1 MSTPPNP
8 PGTPSEPE
16 HEGTPVHRPEAE
28 PTPAPAAKPSLRK
41 SPEPGAEPSQPP
53 APAAAPAPEAAA
65 TAAPAPEAE
74 SRAAAP
80 APEAESRAAA
90 PAPEAAAPGEPAGPS
105 LRKDPAAAAA
115 PAPEAEVPAEPARP
129 ALRKNPATAEAPA
142 PEAAAPG
149 EPARPS
155 LRKDPAAAAAPAP
168 EAAATAAP
176 ESAAPSLDKGP
187 APAEAPASGTAAA
200 AADAAPEAAAPA
212 AAAAAP
218 SAGPAAQP
226 PAAAEAAVAR
236 AGAAL
241 AADAPPAAAAPAQ
254 APPPPPPEA
263 YAAPGYP
270 AHGYAAPGMPGGGH
284 LPPGPPGAPVP
295 PQPGN
300 PWAYHGAPGTAGAGP
315 WGAPVQEGNGL
326 AVASLVLGACA
337 IFFGPVPLLFWGGG
351 ILGLIAVGTGLGGIK
366 RASAGAGRKA
376 MAVAGTV
383 LGLLGLLCSVGG
395 YFLTERLVDSAR
407 HGIEREVDS
416 WPEPDTDGL
425 EIDPDEFGS
434 DDPWP
439 ARPGRPTPAPSRGD
453 VPGMTS
459 PLPFGETFAYPDG
472 IKVSLSQ
479 PKPYKTKNRYSD
491 VGNAVQMTLTI
502 TNDSAKNH
510 NVIYAVPNVRDD
522 KGMTAKLVFDGDV
535 PKLIRGDILPG
546 QSASGVV
553 VFEVP
558 EGTTSLS
565 ADISPGTLMQ
575 SVKFS
580 GKIG

>member
-41 SPEPGAEPSQPP
+41 TPEPGAGAPQPAAPTEPAGPSLSKEP
-53 APAAAPAPEAAA
+53 APVEAPAPEAAA
-65 TAAPAPEAE
+65 PAAPSLRKEPAPAETAAPEPADPALGQEP
-74 SRAAAP
+74 AAA
-80 APEAESRAAA
+80 AAA
-90 PAPEAAAPGEPAGPS
+90 APEAAAPGEPAGPS
-105 LRKDPAAAAA
+105 LRKE
-115 PAPEAEVPAEPARP
+115 PAP
-129 ALRKNPATAEAPA
+129 AEAPA
-142 PEAAAPG
+142 PEAAAP
-149 EPARPS
+149 AAPS
-155 LRKDPAAAAAPAP
+155 LRRETAAPEPVSAEAPAP
-168 EAAATAAP
+168 EADAAA
-176 ESAAPSLDKGP
+176 EPSP
-187 APAEAPASGTAAA
+187 APAAHPA
-200 AADAAPEAAAPA
+200 
-212 AAAAAP
+212 
-218 SAGPAAQP
+218 
-226 PAAAEAAVAR
+226 AAAEAAVAS
-236 AGAAL
+236 AGFASPGPGAAL
-241 AADAPPAAAAPAQ
+241 AADAPPAAAAPGRT
-254 APPPPPPEA
+254 PPVGP
-263 YAAPGYP
+263 APG
-270 AHGYAAPGMPGGGH
+270 AYAAPGMPGGAQ
-284 LPPGPPGAPVP
+284 LPPGPPPAYPGAPVP
-295 PQPGN
+295 PPAGN
-300 PWAYHGAPGTAGAGP
+300 PWAYHGAGGT
-315 WGAPVQEGNGL
+315 WGAPVQESNGL

-351 ILGLIAVGTGLGGIK
+351 ILGLIAIGTGLGGIK
-366 RASAGAGRKA
+366 RASAGLGRKA
-376 MAVAGTV
+376 MAVAGAA
-383 LGLLGLLCSVGG
+383 LGILGLLCSVGG

-407 HGIEREVDS
+407 HGIEREIDS

-425 EIDPDEFGS
+425 EIDPEEFGS

-439 ARPGRPTPAPSRGD
+439 AHPGRPTPAPSPSRSD

-479 PKPYKTKNRYSD
+479 PKPYKTKNRYAD
-491 VGNAVQMTLTI
+491 IGNAVQMTLTI

>member
-1 MSTPPNP
+1 
-8 PGTPSEPE
+8 
-16 HEGTPVHRPEAE
+16 
-28 PTPAPAAKPSLRK
+28 
-41 SPEPGAEPSQPP
+41 
-53 APAAAPAPEAAA
+53 
-65 TAAPAPEAE
+65 
-74 SRAAAP
+74 
-80 APEAESRAAA
+80 
-90 PAPEAAAPGEPAGPS
+90 
-105 LRKDPAAAAA
+105 
-115 PAPEAEVPAEPARP
+115 
-129 ALRKNPATAEAPA
+129 
-142 PEAAAPG
+142 
-149 EPARPS
+149 
-155 LRKDPAAAAAPAP
+155 
-168 EAAATAAP
+168 
-176 ESAAPSLDKGP
+176 
-187 APAEAPASGTAAA
+187 
-200 AADAAPEAAAPA
+200 
-212 AAAAAP
+212 AP

-226 PAAAEAAVAR
+226 PAAAEAAVAH

-241 AADAPPAAAAPAQ
+241 AADAPSAAAAPAQ
-254 APPPPPPEA
+254 TPPAPAPAPAA

-351 ILGLIAVGTGLGGIK
+351 ILGLIAIGTGLGGIK

>member
-53 APAAAPAPEAAA
+53 AAAAAPAPEAAA
-65 TAAPAPEAE
+65 TAAPEPAAPSLGKGPA
-74 SRAAAP
+74 SAAAP
-80 APEAESRAAA
+80 APDAETPAAA
-90 PAPEAAAPGEPAGPS
+90 PAPEAAAPGEPA
-105 LRKDPAAAAA
+105 RA
-115 PAPEAEVPAEPARP
+115 
-129 ALRKNPATAEAPA
+129 
-142 PEAAAPG
+142 
-149 EPARPS
+149 S

-168 EAAATAAP
+168 EAAAIAAP
-176 ESAAPSLDKGP
+176 EPAAPSLGKGP
-187 APAEAPASGTAAA
+187 ASAAAPAAEAEVPAEPARPSLRKAPAAEAEVPGGPAGASLRKETAPAEAPASGTAAA

-226 PAAAEAAVAR
+226 PAAAEAAVAH

-254 APPPPPPEA
+254 APPPPEA

-351 ILGLIAVGTGLGGIK
+351 ILGLIAIGTGLGGIK

>member
-1 MSTPPNP
+1 TKAPAP
-8 PGTPSEPE
+8 EPTAAAPE
-16 HEGTPVHRPEAE
+16 PVSGGAPATEATAAAE
-28 PTPAPAAKPSLRK
+28 PSPAPAA
-41 SPEPGAEPSQPP
+41 QP
-53 APAAAPAPEAAA
+53 A
-65 TAAPAPEAE
+65 
-74 SRAAAP
+74 
-80 APEAESRAAA
+80 
-90 PAPEAAAPGEPAGPS
+90 
-105 LRKDPAAAAA
+105 
-115 PAPEAEVPAEPARP
+115 
-129 ALRKNPATAEAPA
+129 
-142 PEAAAPG
+142 
-149 EPARPS
+149 
-155 LRKDPAAAAAPAP
+155 
-168 EAAATAAP
+168 
-176 ESAAPSLDKGP
+176 
-187 APAEAPASGTAAA
+187 
-200 AADAAPEAAAPA
+200 AAPEAAVA
-212 AAAAAP
+212 
-218 SAGPAAQP
+218 SAGFASPAS
-226 PAAAEAAVAR
+226 
-236 AGAAL
+236 GAAF
-241 AADAPPAAAAPAQ
+241 AADAPPAAAQTPPAAPA
-254 APPPPPPEA
+254 
-263 YAAPGYP
+263 PG
-270 AHGYAAPGMPGGGH
+270 AYAAPGMPGGAQ
-284 LPPGPPGAPVP
+284 LPPGPPGYPGAPVP
-295 PQPGN
+295 PPAGN
-300 PWAYHGAPGTAGAGP
+300 PWAYHGAGGT
-315 WGAPVQEGNGL
+315 WGAPVQESNGL

-351 ILGLIAVGTGLGGIK
+351 ILGLIAIGTGLGGIK
-366 RASAGAGRKA
+366 RASAGLGRKA
-376 MAVAGTV
+376 MAVAGTA

-425 EIDPDEFGS
+425 EIDPEEFGS

-439 ARPGRPTPAPSRGD
+439 AHPGRPTPAPSRSD

-479 PKPYKTKNRYSD
+479 PKPYKTKNRYAD
-491 VGNAVQMTLTI
+491 IGNAVQMTLTI

>member
-1 MSTPPNP
+1 M
-8 PGTPSEPE
+8 
-16 HEGTPVHRPEAE
+16 
-28 PTPAPAAKPSLRK
+28 
-41 SPEPGAEPSQPP
+41 
-53 APAAAPAPEAAA
+53 
-65 TAAPAPEAE
+65 
-74 SRAAAP
+74 
-80 APEAESRAAA
+80 
-90 PAPEAAAPGEPAGPS
+90 
-105 LRKDPAAAAA
+105 
-115 PAPEAEVPAEPARP
+115 
-129 ALRKNPATAEAPA
+129 
-142 PEAAAPG
+142 
-149 EPARPS
+149 
-155 LRKDPAAAAAPAP
+155 
-168 EAAATAAP
+168 
-176 ESAAPSLDKGP
+176 
-187 APAEAPASGTAAA
+187 
-200 AADAAPEAAAPA
+200 
-212 AAAAAP
+212 
-218 SAGPAAQP
+218 
-226 PAAAEAAVAR
+226 
-236 AGAAL
+236 
-241 AADAPPAAAAPAQ
+241 
-254 APPPPPPEA
+254 
-263 YAAPGYP
+263 
-270 AHGYAAPGMPGGGH
+270 
-284 LPPGPPGAPVP
+284 
-295 PQPGN
+295 
-300 PWAYHGAPGTAGAGP
+300 
-315 WGAPVQEGNGL
+315 
-326 AVASLVLGACA
+326 ASLVLGACA

-351 ILGLIAVGTGLGGIK
+351 ILGLIAIGTGLGGIK